1 MEESIRQFVKLDK
14 DDEKRIIYERLL
26 KATYYRLPMHKIVK
40 EEESHAIL
48 RRVKYEW
55 SENEWKWRRLF
66 QEQEE
71 QTRCRATRSLSG
83 TISYIDINTGE
94 TVSSNDYEIRYMI
107 YAQTLKKKGGIL
119 STENSNDKLYL
130 SDECNKLPP
139 LQKPPSIMSL
149 LLSNSNIGW
158 FPHELMQIDIP
169 DDLGNNNSNNNDNN
183 NSDNNNNND
192 YNNDINMKVED
203 QNKIENKN
211 IEETFD
217 CEFESPNTIV
227 SSDFPLKRLKTSV

>member
-94 TVSSNDYEIRYMI
+94 TVSSNDYEIRYMT
-107 YAQTLKKKGGIL
+107 YAQTLKKKG
-119 STENSNDKLYL
+119 ENSNDKLYL
-130 SDECNKLPP
+130 SDECIKIPP
-139 LQKPPSIMSL
+139 LQKPSIMSL

-158 FPHELMQIDIP
+158 YPHELMQIDIP
-169 DDLGNNNSNNNDNN
+169 DDLGNNSNNNNKNSNNNN
-183 NSDNNNNND
+183 
-192 YNNDINMKVED
+192 NNDINMKVED